1 MRKRLERDA
10 VETRTMTPEQFT
22 AFVAAEIDKWAP
34 VAKRVMPRRIV
45 IRSQSSGVRNRE
57 SDIREERVLRTA
69 FGLAAIAS
77 VIALSLGTGDAQAQP
92 FPTRS
97 LKIVV
102 PATPGGAIDMIARLV
117 GDKLTASMGQPV
129 VIENKPGASNN
140 LGTDFVAKS
149 APDGYSLV
157 IVASS
162 HATNKY
168 LFKQMPF
175 DAVTDFEPI
184 VFTHIVPLLL
194 AVHPAVPAK
203 NVQEL
208 IAWIKANPDKAS
220 FASSGKGSSLHMAAE
235 LFKGM
240 AGVTMLHVPY
250 RGSSAAHPDL
260 IGGRTAMIFDTITA
274 IQPHVQSGAVRGLAV
289 TTLKRSAALPN
300 LPTVSESGLAGY
312 DANTWGGILAPA
324 GTPKDV
330 VAKLNAEI
338 NKALAADDVRARLF
352 ARRHRDPGRR
362 ARRVRR
368 LHQGGSRE
376 VGQGHEGCGYRA
388 GMN

>member
-1 MRKRLERDA
+1 M
-10 VETRTMTPEQFT
+10 
-22 AFVAAEIDKWAP
+22 
-34 VAKRVMPRRIV
+34 
-45 IRSQSSGVRNRE
+45 
-57 SDIREERVLRTA
+57 RTA
-69 FGLAAIAS
+69 IGLTAIAAA
-77 VIALSLGTGDAQAQP
+77 IALSLGVLDVQAQSY
-92 FPTRS
+92 PTRS
-97 LKIVV
+97 IKIVV

-117 GDKLTASMGQPV
+117 GDKLTAAMGQSV

-149 APDGYSLV
+149 APDGYTLV
-157 IVASS
+157 ICASS

-175 DAVTDFEPI
+175 DPVADFEPI
-184 VFTHIVPLLL
+184 VFTHVVPLLL

-203 NVQEL
+203 TVQEL

-274 IQPHVQSGAVRGLAV
+274 IQPHVQSGAVRAIAV
-289 TTLKRSAALPN
+289 TTLKRSAALPD
-300 LPTVSESGLAGY
+300 LPTIAESGLAGY

-330 VAKLNAEI
+330 AGKLNVEI
-338 NKALAADDVRARLF
+338 NKALAAADVRAKL
-352 ARRHRDPGRR
+352 AAAGIEI
-362 ARRVRR
+362 
-368 LHQGGSRE
+368 QGGTPGVFADYIKAE
-376 VGQGHEGCGYRA
+376 VVKWAKVTKDA
-388 GMN
+388 GIEPE

>member
-1 MRKRLERDA
+1 M
-10 VETRTMTPEQFT
+10 
-22 AFVAAEIDKWAP
+22 
-34 VAKRVMPRRIV
+34 
-45 IRSQSSGVRNRE
+45 
-57 SDIREERVLRTA
+57 RTA
-69 FGLAAIAS
+69 IGLTAIAAA
-77 VIALSLGTGDAQAQP
+77 IALSLGALDARAQP
-92 FPTRS
+92 YPTRS
-97 LKIVV
+97 IKIVV

-117 GDKLTASMGQPV
+117 GDKLTAAMGQSV

-149 APDGYSLV
+149 APDGYTLV
-157 IVASS
+157 ICASS

-175 DAVTDFEPI
+175 DPVADFEPI
-184 VFTHIVPLLL
+184 VFTHVVPLLL

-203 NVQEL
+203 TVQEL

-274 IQPHVQSGAVRGLAV
+274 IQPHVQSGAVRAIAV
-289 TTLKRSAALPN
+289 TTLKRSARAARSADHRRVRPR
-300 LPTVSESGLAGY
+300 GLRRQHLGRHPGAGRHAQGHRRQAQRR
-312 DANTWGGILAPA
+312 DQQGARGRG
-324 GTPKDV
+324 
-330 VAKLNAEI
+330 
-338 NKALAADDVRARLF
+338 RARQ
-352 ARRHRDPGRR
+352 AGGGRDRDPGRH
-362 ARRVRR
+362 AGRVRR
-368 LHQGGSRE
+368 LHQGRGGE
-376 VGQGHEGCGYRA
+376 VGQGHQGRRHRA
-388 GMN
+388 GVNEGAVTIASPGWGRSVRRA